1 MKPQEMPA
9 KANDVNVY
17 ASIAFDEQALSR
29 KYAICAAMQESMENL
44 ALDEQYIVGLLF
56 AELRER
62 HDSLVQNPNHGMD
75 VHLAMTPFMRRCL
88 VDYAEATTRL
98 STAAHSLTARTIK
111 ARYPAEHGACRM
123 MNHHICWFESLA
135 IRADEITLHL
145 NGEILKC
152 LLGAT
157 PADVV
162 DESANMVSD
171 FLANV

>member
-9 KANDVNVY
+9 KANDLNDY
-17 ASIAFDEQALSR
+17 ASIAFDEQALVR
-29 KYAICAAMQESMENL
+29 KYALCAAMQESMENL
-44 ALDEQYIVGLLF
+44 ALDEQYVMGLLF
-56 AELRER
+56 SELRER
-62 HDSLVQNPNHGMD
+62 HDSLAHNPNHGMD
-75 VHLAMTPFMRRCL
+75 VHLTMMPFMRRCL

-98 STAAHSLTARTIK
+98 STAAHALTARTIK

-145 NGEILKC
+145 NGEILKF
-152 LLGAT
+152 LLAAT
-157 PADVV
+157 PV
-162 DESANMVSD
+162 DLVEESASMVSD